1 MDKINTNKNIYNK
14 YLLIENTNILNDKN
28 QLKINF
34 RKQYILNSII
44 KDRNKKKSKYI
55 KDDLLFNFIT
65 SEIESRNNYINNIY
79 YTQI

>member
-65 SEIESRNNYINNIY
+65 SEIESRNIYINNIY
-79 YTQI
+79 YIKY

>member
-1 MDKINTNKNIYNK
+1 MDNINTNKNIHNK

-34 RKQYILNSII
+34 IKQYILNIII
-44 KDRNKKKSKYI
+44 KYIKKKKSKYI
-55 KDDLLFNFIT
+55 KYDLLFNFIT